1 MMENLPTKH
10 RMWIVTVITYSP
22 NYIVFTGIFTIFT
35 LWTSLMAQ
43 ILLHSE
49 MFYQCVRPY
58 TVNYVKFL
66 RMTTSIISYG
76 LVFNLEKLS
85 GSPYLNTII
94 VGSLRYSINLVCA
107 VVDVRFVW
115 AGRRLLHGVAM
126 SFISACLG
134 LVFVIVVLGQLFHF
148 QDAPN
153 YVMTFDRNEL

>member
-1 MMENLPTKH
+1 MSNCFILAFWHNALVYNLH
-10 RMWIVTVITYSP
+10 LWI
-22 NYIVFTGIFTIFT
+22 
-35 LWTSLMAQ
+35 SLTTQ
-43 ILLHSE
+43 ILPHSK
-49 MFYQCVRPY
+49 MFYQCARPC
-58 TVNYVKFL
+58 TVNYVKLL

-107 VVDVRFVW
+107 VVDVRFAW

-134 LVFVIVVLGQLFHF
+134 LVFIIVVLGQLFHF
-148 QDAPN
+148 QNTPN
-153 YVMTFDRNEL
+153 YITSFDRNELVLECSSPSALFFTL